1 MDNLQELTKLL
12 TSAHL
17 NASVKM
23 TEEGVLEIQNSLRNL
38 LSMMDKTQAGNKT
51 KSYFIENHGLFVLL
65 ELFEADE
72 ELEYDLNLILLKIIN
87 AFCDQENEVSLK
99 YSNSIESRWTT
110 RKSLNGRVSNL
121 YY

>member
-17 NASVKM
+17 NTAVKM

-65 ELFEADE
+65 DLFEADV

-87 AFCDQENEVSLK
+87 AFCDQENEVGWNIL
-99 YSNSIESRWTT
+99 I
-110 RKSLNGRVSNL
+110 L
-121 YY
+121 